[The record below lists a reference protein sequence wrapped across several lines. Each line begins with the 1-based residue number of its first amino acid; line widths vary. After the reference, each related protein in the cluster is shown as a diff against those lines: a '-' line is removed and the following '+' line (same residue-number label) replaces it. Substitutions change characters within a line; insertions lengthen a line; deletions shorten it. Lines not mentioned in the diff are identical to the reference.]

1 MVSAKQVADYLTSVD
16 FPADKDRLLR
26 EAEAEGAPEEV
37 LKALRAI
44 PPVEYASKDEV
55 RRAADTGAG

>member
-1 MVSAKQVADYLTSVD
+1 MVSAKQVAHYLTDVD
-16 FPADKDRLLR
+16 FPADKDSLLR
-26 EAEAEGAPEEV
+26 AAERQGAPEEV
-37 LKALRAI
+37 LRALRAM